1 LRAADVVHFV
11 RLPVVVFA
19 CLVACALRSVTAVA
33 ADPIT
38 LKLGG
43 KLRHFFFAVDQDEAA
58 AERLNPTGMFT
69 NAEIYFDGRTIL
81 DNGVEVR
88 ATIELEAESRNQANA
103 DEVYV
108 DFISGLGKVR
118 IGEKEGVSAAMIEE
132 PAPEAFLTT
141 EEEAV
146 GDAFRPRTGVTVR
159 DAFTFKRYVD
169 DVLGVSYETPPI
181 LQGVKFGVSYF
192 PALSTDEGVFDR
204 ADAQSNAY
212 EVAGRYQG
220 RFRGGTYRVAAAYF
234 NATSRA
240 GRADGN
246 QGWIVHTGITYGGW
260 DVAGSFARSTPVS
273 GLDET
278 AWTLGALYG
287 IGPYKVSANYY
298 SGRRDRRPGAARAE
312 RVERANIQGAY
323 RIGPGI
329 SLGVSG
335 FYAEQRDA
343 AGTTWDGVG
352 ALGGAKLAF

>member
-1 LRAADVVHFV
+1 MLLVRSTVVAYV
-11 RLPVVVFA
+11 
-19 CLVACALRSVTAVA
+19 CLAACAVTCAPAVA

-43 KLRHFFFAVDQDEAA
+43 KLRHFFFAADQDEAA

-69 NAEIYFDGRTIL
+69 NAEVYFDGRTIL

-88 ATIELEAESRNQANA
+88 ATIELEAESRNQTNA
-103 DEVYV
+103 DEVYI
-108 DFISGLGKVR
+108 DFISGLGKFR

-146 GDAFRPRTGVTVR
+146 GDVFRPRTGLTVR

-181 LQGVKFGVSYF
+181 LQGVKLGVSYF
-192 PALSTDEGVFDR
+192 PALSDREGVFDR
-204 ADAQSNAY
+204 ADAPSNAY

-234 NATSRA
+234 NSTSRP
-240 GRADGN
+240 GVADGR
-246 QGWIVHTGITYGGW
+246 QGWIVHAGVTYGGW
-260 DVAGSFARSTPVS
+260 DVAGSFARATPAS

-278 AWTLGALYG
+278 AWTVGALYG
-287 IGPYKVSANYY
+287 IGPYKVSANFY
-298 SGRRDRRPGAARAE
+298 SGRRDRVPGAARRE
-312 RVERANIQGAY
+312 RVERANLQGAY
-323 RIGPGI
+323 RVGPGI
-329 SLGVSG
+329 TLGVSG
-335 FYAEQRDA
+335 FYAEQRDG
-343 AGTTWDGVG
+343 AGIGWDGVG

>member
-1 LRAADVVHFV
+1 MRLTVVAFSCD
-11 RLPVVVFA
+11 A
-19 CLVACALRSVTAVA
+19 ACAWSGAPALG

-43 KLRHFFFAVDQDEAA
+43 KLRHFFFAADQDETA

-81 DNGVEVR
+81 DNGIEVR
-88 ATIELEAESRNQANA
+88 ATIELEAESRNESNA
-103 DEVYV
+103 DEVYI
-108 DFISGLGKVR
+108 DFISGLGKLR
-118 IGEKEGVSAAMIEE
+118 IGEKEGVSATMIEE
-132 PAPEAFLTT
+132 PMPEAFLTT

-146 GDAFRPRTGVTVR
+146 GDMLRPRTGVTVR
-159 DAFTFKRYVD
+159 DAFTFKRYVE
-169 DVLGVSYETPPI
+169 DVLGVSYETPPL

-192 PALSTDEGVFDR
+192 PALSTDEGFFDR

-246 QGWIVHTGITYGGW
+246 QGWIVHTGVTYGGW
-260 DVAGSFARSTPVS
+260 DVAGSFARSTPAS
-273 GLDET
+273 GIDET

-287 IGPYKVSANYY
+287 IGPYKVSANYF
-298 SGRRDRRPGAARAE
+298 SGRRDRLPGAARRE
-312 RVERANIQGAY
+312 SVQRANLQGAY
-323 RIGPGI
+323 RVGPGI

-335 FYAEQRDA
+335 FYAEQRDSR
-343 AGTTWDGVG
+343 GVSWDGLG